1 MQFCLVSYNF
11 ESYDLFCEMVE
22 ALDDLAKRPVS
33 QSFDDLVSEENV
45 FLWEYMDIVAICII
59 VTVVFDA
66 FFALLGLGVA
76 KIVDCIE
83 EFELY
88 SFLFRKELLVIFK
101 EFVFSHGVFGSFSLR
116 HGDRV

>member
-1 MQFCLVSYNF
+1 MQFCLVPYDF

-45 FLWEYMDIVAICII
+45 FFGEYMDIVAIWVV

-76 KIVDCIE
+76 KIVDCVE
-83 EFELY
+83 EFEFY
-88 SFLFRKELLVIFK
+88 SFLFW
-101 EFVFSHGVFGSFSLR
+101 
-116 HGDRV
+116 